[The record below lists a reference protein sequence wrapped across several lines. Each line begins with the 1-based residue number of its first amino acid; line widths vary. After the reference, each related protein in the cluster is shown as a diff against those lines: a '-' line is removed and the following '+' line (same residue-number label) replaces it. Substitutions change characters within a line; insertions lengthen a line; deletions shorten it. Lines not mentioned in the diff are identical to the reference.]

1 MTRFHG
7 RRLLLGIILGALA
20 PAAMPGEDI
29 PVTNWKAPLSEYR
42 KAGDLTNPT
51 PFIPVDPCRLLDTRG
66 NGFTGAYGPPSMA
79 AGVTRNFDL
88 DSAPTC
94 GLPAGR
100 IGAYSLNITVTNT
113 AGPGVIKI
121 YPQGGVQPV
130 VSTLNYVAGQ
140 TIANA
145 AIVPAGTGGGITV
158 VAGVSGCDLIID
170 VNGYFYDGD
179 LSNELLPGEFF
190 AIIGR
195 FTNGGV
201 LYPWNREPTGANAY
215 GLNAFSDST
224 GTGSAGVHGRS
235 NAATGQTYGVFG
247 DANSTGTD
255 TAGVLGV
262 DNNGRVGATFGYRSA
277 GVRGESNGD
286 IGVLGLAGPGGLAVA
301 GQLFNVLGGVV
312 AEGYLGINSGGTD
325 YGVFSQS
332 NFGGSGAKFFV
343 EPHPYKADMVIRYV
357 ALEGPESGT
366 YFRGRGKFQNGL
378 ATIEVPEDFRMVT
391 DSEGLSIQ
399 VTPIGQM
406 ATVAVMTIGLDR
418 IVVKGSRSVEF
429 FYTVNGVRKTHK
441 HLRPVGPGQEYMPAS
456 SEATMPLWLTEG
468 QKQMLISNGTYTAE
482 GKVNRETAKALGWD
496 QVWEERTKAK
506 KAEASTKAGQQTQ
519 E

>member
-7 RRLLLGIILGALA
+7 RKLLLGIILGALA

-66 NGFTGAYGPPSMA
+66 NGFAGAYGPPSMA

-140 TIANA
+140 TTANA

-179 LSNELLPGEFF
+179 ISNELVPGEFF

-195 FTNGGV
+195 FSGGGV
-201 LYPWNREPTGANAY
+201 LYPWNREPTGTNSY

-224 GTGSAGVHGRS
+224 GAGSAGVRGRS

-247 DANSTGTD
+247 ENNSSGNDSAGVYGTD
-255 TAGVLGV
+255 GTGAAADSAVHLSAGVKGSSAAGNPVLGV
-262 DNNGRVGATFGYRSA
+262 GEAL
-277 GVRGESNGD
+277 GVRGILTSAAGANLANGY
-286 IGVLGLAGPGGLAVA
+286 LGLAS
-301 GQLFNVLGGVV
+301 GGVNYAV
-312 AEGYLGINSGGTD
+312 FASSNMGGT
-325 YGVFSQS
+325 
-332 NFGGSGAKFFV
+332 GAKFFV
-343 EPHPYKADMVIRYV
+343 EPHPERADLVIRYV

-366 YFRGRGKFQNGL
+366 YFRGKGKFLNGL
-378 ATIEVPEDFRMVT
+378 ATIQVPEDFRMVT
-391 DSEGLSIQ
+391 DTEGLSIQ
-399 VTPIGQM
+399 VTPIGEM
-406 ATVAVMTIGLDR
+406 ATVAVLRIGLDR
-418 IVVKGSRSVEF
+418 IVVKGSRNVEF
-429 FYTVNGVRKTHK
+429 FYTVNGIRKTHR
-441 HLRPVGPGQEYMPAS
+441 HLRPVGPGREFMPESAD
-456 SEATMPLWLTEG
+456 AMMPGYLTEG
-468 QKQMLISNGTYTAE
+468 QKQMLISNGTYTAA

-506 KAEASTKAGQQTQ
+506 KAESSTKAGQQTQ